1 MNLIQKLKIWK
12 ELRRL
17 EARVRQTPSP
27 STFIDLG
34 QVYINLGMHER
45 TLELA
50 DEGLALFPQ
59 SAELRKLRRFAHKTR
74 LNQRIR
80 ELRTGISSNPKP
92 EAYQEL
98 AGIYLEIGDLESVQQ
113 VCEECLRR
121 FPAETG
127 VLLVLARAWLSTF
140 YRDLSA
146 RAGLAAVSHLRQ
158 LVRAEPRSEVAHRL
172 LAEVS
177 FRVGADRIARRHV
190 DELYRLEAVDAEV
203 ETMRDELGEPAGEDD
218 LEALFHAVER
228 RGALARAPLFPNNRG
243 AAAPSRRSTDSFER
257 ARSALVQVTR
267 LEGVRKAAYIRGS
280 KALVRG
286 DIQDSKDGF
295 LRISRVVARAAQRAA
310 RRMDIGS
317 FNKGVVDADG
327 QRICLCSYGEVLA
340 AVACA
345 PNAPTDVILDELQEL
360 VAGSL
365 AVGQGR
371 EQ

>member
-80 ELRTGISSNPKP
+80 ELRGQLASSPRA
-92 EAYQEL
+92 ETYQEL

-113 VCEECLRR
+113 TCEECLRR
-121 FPAETG
+121 FPGETG
-127 VLLVLARAWLSTF
+127 VLLILARAWLSTF

-146 RAGLAAVSHLRQ
+146 RAGLAAVAHLRH
-158 LVRAEPRSEVAHRL
+158 LVRAEPRSAVAHRL
-172 LAEVS
+172 LAEVA
-177 FRVGADRIARRHV
+177 FRVGAGRMARRHV
-190 DELYRLEAVDAEV
+190 DELYRLDAVDAEV
-203 ETMRDELGEPAGEDD
+203 ETMRDELGDPAGEDD

-228 RGALARAPLFPNNRG
+228 RGALARAPLFPTTRG
-243 AAAPSRRSTDSFER
+243 SAPLRRADTAFDR
-257 ARSALVQVTR
+257 ARAALVHVTS

-286 DIQDSKDGF
+286 DIRDSKDGF
-295 LRISRVVARAAQRAA
+295 LRISRVVARSAQRAA

-371 EQ
+371 SE

>member
-17 EARVRQTPSP
+17 EALVRQTPSP

-80 ELRTGISSNPKP
+80 ELRGQLTTH
-92 EAYQEL
+92 ARAATYQEL

-113 VCEECLRR
+113 TCEECLRR
-121 FPAETG
+121 FPAETS
-127 VLLVLARAWLSTF
+127 VLLILARAWLSTF

-146 RAGLAAVSHLRQ
+146 RAGLAAVGHLRQ

-172 LAEVS
+172 LAEVA
-177 FRVGADRIARRHV
+177 FRVGACRMARRHV

-203 ETMRDELGEPAGEDD
+203 ETMRDELGEPSGEDD

-228 RGALARAPLFPNNRG
+228 RGALARAPLFPAARG
-243 AAAPSRRSTDSFER
+243 AASSRRVDNAFDR
-257 ARSALVQVTR
+257 ARAALVHVTG

-286 DIQDSKDGF
+286 DIRDSKDGF

-371 EQ
+371 DE